1 MVRWRWV
8 GSTFV
13 FRMIWMNCL
22 KIKETCGAYSKATYT
37 HVEFKRDVLAHLQKK
52 FDSSVKPGNKAVE
65 VEASG
70 SRRSADVLVAIQFR
84 KLSPVHLPGQS
95 GVRFGDMLLQWGRNM
110 NRELP
115 ETAFGEL
122 HDQAS
127 GNQLAV

>member
-84 KLSPVHLPGQS
+84 SYHRFISLDNQEYDLGICFYN
-95 GVRFGDMLLQWGRNM
+95 GVG
-110 NRELP
+110 
-115 ETAFGEL
+115 T
-122 HDQAS
+122 
-127 GNQLAV
+127 

>member
-1 MVRWRWV
+1 
-8 GSTFV
+8 
-13 FRMIWMNCL
+13 MNCL

-70 SRRSADVLVAIQFR
+70 SPRSADVLVAIQFR
-84 KLSPVHLPGQS
+84 SYH
-95 GVRFGDMLLQWGRNM
+95 RFISLDNQEYDLGDMLLQRGRNM

-127 GNQLAV
+127 GNQLAA